1 MKLLSSQSSFFF
13 FLHLWNHKLATSQ
26 ITKQAQVTH
35 HKAMEFKAAN
45 NDKDCVIPVQPTD
58 PTLPPAAVPAAPDQG
73 PAPPDHFALA
83 SWKSNV
89 YT

>member
-1 MKLLSSQSSFFF
+1 MKLPSSQSSFFFF

-26 ITKQAQVTH
+26 ITKQAQVRH

-45 NDKDCVIPVQPTD
+45 NDKDCVIPVQPMD
-58 PTLPPAAVPAAPDQG
+58 PTLPPAAVPAAPD
-73 PAPPDHFALA
+73 HFALA
-83 SWKSNV
+83 SWKANV